1 MMSRRT
7 PLIRVVMPHGPS
19 RQKGLPTRRNRS
31 PGNEPVAPKN
41 HNRTAFRPVV

>member
-19 RQKGLPTRRNRS
+19 QQKSLQTPRNHG
-31 PGNEPVAPKN
+31 PGNEPAALKN